1 MLINFALKSIILQ
14 HKTMNLHVILV
25 SFYTFNVNNI
35 IGHLNVSRILIH
47 KGSSCDI
54 MYYGLL
60 EKMWLRFAGIQR
72 HDDSSI
78 GVHRVNGMY
87 RRRERCLVCDFEVP
101 SDPIQKCL

>member
-1 MLINFALKSIILQ
+1 MLISFALKSIILQ

-60 EKMWLRFAGIQR
+60 EKMCL
-72 HDDSSI
+72 
-78 GVHRVNGMY
+78 
-87 RRRERCLVCDFEVP
+87 ERGSLFLYEG
-101 SDPIQKCL
+101 SDLQTFNDTMTRP